1 MGHTDTTHLPVAVD
15 ATCSGLQILA
25 GLAKDASTARMVN
38 VIGSEK
44 PQDAYATIA
53 SKSMDAIPDR
63 LKPHWD
69 RKVTK
74 RCVMTIPYNAKPF
87 SNRSYIRDAFKDK
100 GCRRRQRRVDTM
112 RKSCTICHER
122 GSSGSYERN
131 EMD

>member
-1 MGHTDTTHLPVAVD
+1 MGIGVLRLFAPNDIYH

-38 VIGSEK
+38 VIGSAK

-53 SKSMDAIPDR
+53 SRSMEAIPDR

-87 SNRSYIRDAFKDK
+87 SNRSYIRDAFKD
-100 GCRRRQRRVDTM
+100 VDIEVEKDELTQIVQAVRDAM
-112 RKSCTICHER
+112 EQ
-122 GSSGSYERN
+122 
-131 EMD
+131 